1 MKLSASKY
9 LYEKNYKQDYI
20 YSPETKLGVAESNTN
35 LEVTDPSDIEIE
47 KEKKDKKSPQL
58 QIIEESISKIASDVS
73 ETAETLN
80 SIKNRIIEHKL
91 RMEKIK
97 NLDKL

>member
-1 MKLSASKY
+1 M
-9 LYEKNYKQDYI
+9 
-20 YSPETKLGVAESNTN
+20 AESNTN
-35 LEVTDPSDIEIE
+35 LKVIDPSDIEIE
-47 KEKKDKKSPQL
+47 KEKKNKKSPQL

-73 ETAETLN
+73 ETAETLTL
-80 SIKNRIIEHKL
+80 IKNRIIEHKL

>member
-1 MKLSASKY
+1 
-9 LYEKNYKQDYI
+9 
-20 YSPETKLGVAESNTN
+20 VAESSNAN
-35 LEVTDPSDIEIE
+35 LEVTDASDIEIE

-73 ETAETLN
+73 ETAETLD

>member
-1 MKLSASKY
+1 M
-9 LYEKNYKQDYI
+9 
-20 YSPETKLGVAESNTN
+20 AESSNAN

-47 KEKKDKKSPQL
+47 KEKKDKQSPQL

-73 ETAETLN
+73 ETAETLD